1 MTAENMTL
9 RHVVADLEALRVHLK
24 QERLFLVG
32 HSWGGMLAM
41 AYAAAHPDRID
52 RMILIG
58 PGGPTLEFAEWFND
72 NIHMRLRSEDVE
84 AERYW
89 TEAPKRGVDP
99 DKAAL
104 EQVRAITPGYFFE
117 RAKGL
122 AFASQL
128 PDGTLT
134 LQVNALLFGDMSRGY
149 DSRPGLR
156 QLDRP
161 GPDRSGTSGPGWR
174 QDRRRHSRRHKIV
187 RADVPESVRT
197 LPVARAAG
205 CVSPHPGGIL
215 PIEVGFADLETYML
229 TKTHRSLAVFAATVM
244 VLGITMSPSA
254 PTSAQ
259 QASTLK
265 APAFE
270 LDPKWPTIPN
280 NWVLGEVSSIAVDS
294 RDHIWV
300 LHRPRSIPAEK
311 RANAAPPVLE
321 FDTSG
326 KLLRS
331 WGGDGARIRL
341 ARARARHLRRCE
353 GIRLDQRQ
361 RRLARSRRRAAAP
374 TT

>member
-1 MTAENMTL
+1 MIRPRQSCLLLWIALVLCGQTAFAQDGSFTRDGVQLFYRTSGSGAPIIFLSGGPGFTVDYMVPVSEFVPASYQRVFYEQRGTGRSKLATMTAENMTL
-9 RHVVADLEALRVHLK
+9 RHVVADLDALRVHLK

-72 NIHMRLRSEDVE
+72 NIRMRLRSEDLE

-99 DKAAL
+99 DKAGL

-134 LQVNALLFGDMSRGY
+134 LRVNALLFGDMSTGY

-161 GPDRSGTSGPGWR
+161 VLIVQGHQDPVGDKTAEDIHAAIKSSALTYLNQCGHFPWLEQPDAF
-174 QDRRRHSRRHKIV
+174 RR
-187 RADVPESVRT
+187 
-197 LPVARAAG
+197 
-205 CVSPHPGGIL
+205 IL
-215 PIEVGFADLETYML
+215 T
-229 TKTHRSLAVFAATVM
+229 
-244 VLGITMSPSA
+244 
-254 PTSAQ
+254 
-259 QASTLK
+259 
-265 APAFE
+265 
-270 LDPKWPTIPN
+270 
-280 NWVLGEVSSIAVDS
+280 
-294 RDHIWV
+294 
-300 LHRPRSIPAEK
+300 
-311 RANAAPPVLE
+311 E
-321 FDTSG
+321 FFQS
-326 KLLRS
+326 K
-331 WGGDGARIRL
+331 
-341 ARARARHLRRCE
+341 
-353 GIRLDQRQ
+353 
-361 RRLARSRRRAAAP
+361 
-374 TT
+374 